1 MTFYK
6 WLKNILNDDT
16 PEGDFARDVYRDN
29 KFPKQVSEWNSIEE
43 YLSHTIAD
51 ETVISSAK
59 NAYNLYEKDILH
71 HN

>member
-29 KFPKQVSEWNSIEE
+29 KFPKQVS
-43 YLSHTIAD
+43 
-51 ETVISSAK
+51 
-59 NAYNLYEKDILH
+59 
-71 HN
+71 

>member
-29 KFPKQVSEWNSIEE
+29 KFPKQVSKWSDIEE
-43 YLSHTIAD
+43 YLSHTIAN

-59 NAYNLYEKDILH
+59 NVYYFYEKDKQH